1 MGACGSVASGF
12 PAADS
17 LASAPVDSTAQET
30 AADDDD
36 EDEDDSGEVLEPG
49 LVAVYRSLDPAQVD
63 ATLTRI
69 DAKPV
74 FAIGDA
80 SPHPRI
86 PAGPFEVVWTGLLDQ
101 TGDAPVRFGGYLG
114 GTVTVHLDG
123 TTVLDASSDRQDEWI
138 EAATPVPCGFGRHEV
153 RIVYRSR
160 AGVPA
165 RLQLWWEGDDF
176 SWEPLPSWRLKH
188 GTAGAP
194 ASLAADDLVARGRA
208 LAAIHGCGRCHA
220 SALPAIDDPP
230 PGPSLAG
237 SRDRL
242 DRGWLR
248 SWLADPH
255 RMRPGTPMPAVFSQ
269 DRQGEVER
277 WLVADHL
284 GRPAGDP
291 ASPAEAGSVREGE
304 KAFLKLGC
312 IACHPTPDA
321 VRDERPL
328 PGQHVL
334 RHVADRLPAQE
345 LAAFLA
351 APHGRYPDGRMPLAV
366 DAESA
371 RNLAA
376 FILAN
381 TEPPAQPAADAAP
394 PSPAEIEAVA
404 RRLHVEGPAGAA
416 VALIREKRCAACHA
430 GLDDAA
436 PPGTLEPVPIRTAA
450 AGPEAGC
457 ISGASGPRFALDD
470 ESRRALAACVAAA
483 PRERHP
489 SAPDARRRALAR
501 AGCQQCHVRDGE
513 GPSTLELLAGQV
525 GDKDLRDVP
534 KQRVPK
540 LTQVVAKFQR
550 PYLTATIRDGVKSPR
565 STFIMPAFGAETDW
579 ILQALAEDD
588 GDLADAP
595 DPVPPEVKD
604 PEFSTQGPA
613 LVGAAGYSCVNCHLW
628 KGKHIAEPEPGSAG
642 PELTSVT
649 SRLRRDYF
657 DRWLEGPTRLQP
669 RTPMPQIFRKG
680 QPAALAGVLG
690 GESQRQKDALWAYLS
705 MGDACA
711 DPRSLPPTPMP
722 TPAAGQPPLVA
733 QIPLHVKLPE
743 AKVVEAI
750 LVMFGT
756 NDAVVYDVGAMSL
769 AHVFTGARLE
779 RVPTVRRQF
788 SVVGSPAAGL
798 AAARPVLLVGADEVP
813 PTAVR
818 LAGYDR
824 LADGVRIRTS
834 VDFPAGTVAIAQTFR
849 LAPDGGRALACEI
862 EVSGV
867 PANHEVAFAW
877 RSPVGGDDIT
887 TCVSAT
893 GRVTIPL
900 PPAEAAPPYPAGVA
914 AAAPPAAAGTI
925 DGVTKQPGYRALA
938 YPRPKTL
945 LGEDLLMPAAI
956 AVNPR
961 DGRVYMGSMKQGQL
975 FRIDDPQ
982 DTVVDARFVDAG
994 GGLFQ
999 DAYSMVH
1006 DGEAIHLLHRRNL
1019 TRLADTDGDGVFD
1032 RFDRE
1037 ALLEQPVVEN
1047 LDNAYGLVREPSGSY
1062 VFTYTSQTK
1071 KRYPGYGGAVRMVP
1085 GAPGTP
1091 GTLDELCVG
1100 LRRAY
1105 GWAADRAGEVFFTD
1119 QQGEWVATNCIRHVV
1134 AGKTYGF
1141 PNRGQDHHLT
1151 LPMAKTAV
1159 WVPYGWSLST
1169 TGLVFDG
1176 TEGKFGPFD
1185 GQFFTAGWFDKQGV
1199 IRIQLEQVDGV
1210 WQGAAY
1216 PFWGPGMLGPLTL
1229 AFDSR
1234 GRMLVGGI
1242 TEGSCGA
1249 RPDRG
1254 ALFRIE
1260 FTGEMP
1266 FEIRSLHP
1274 RRGGFRA
1281 VFTKPVDPRTAAD
1294 PRSYFLEH
1302 YRYEYTKEYGS
1313 PELDRTR
1320 LPVHRAV
1327 VAADGLSVELHTAPL
1342 VVDRVVIVRAEG
1354 LRSADGEKLV
1364 HPEAAYTLN
1373 AVPRSE

>member
-30 AADDDD
+30 AADDDDD

-69 DAKPV
+69 DAKPA

-194 ASLAADDLVARGRA
+194 ASLAADELVSRGRA

-649 SRLRRDYF
+649 TRLRRDYF

-788 SVVGSPAAGL
+788 SVVGSPAA
-798 AAARPVLLVGADEVP
+798 AARRGRRGP
-813 PTAVR
+813 
-818 LAGYDR
+818 
-824 LADGVRIRTS
+824 ADGRAAGRLRPARRRRPHPHQRGLSRGDGRHRPDV
-834 VDFPAGTVAIAQTFR
+834 PAGAGRRPGTR
-849 LAPDGGRALACEI
+849 LRDRGLGRAGEPRGGVRVA
-862 EVSGV
+862 VSRRRRRHHHLRLRHRQGDDPV
-867 PANHEVAFAW
+867 APRGGGAALSRGSGRRRPA
-877 RSPVGGDDIT
+877 RRGGDD
-887 TCVSAT
+887 
-893 GRVTIPL
+893 RRRH
-900 PPAEAAPPYPAGVA
+900 EAARLPGAGLPQAEDPARRGSPHAGGHRREPAGRAGLHGLDEAGA
-914 AAAPPAAAGTI
+914 AVPDRRSAG
-925 DGVTKQPGYRALA
+925 
-938 YPRPKTL
+938 
-945 LGEDLLMPAAI
+945 
-956 AVNPR
+956 
-961 DGRVYMGSMKQGQL
+961 
-975 FRIDDPQ
+975 
-982 DTVVDARFVDAG
+982 
-994 GGLFQ
+994 
-999 DAYSMVH
+999 
-1006 DGEAIHLLHRRNL
+1006 HRR
-1019 TRLADTDGDGVFD
+1019 R
-1032 RFDRE
+1032 R
-1037 ALLEQPVVEN
+1037 PVR
-1047 LDNAYGLVREPSGSY
+1047 GRRRRP
-1062 VFTYTSQTK
+1062 
-1071 KRYPGYGGAVRMVP
+1071 VP
-1085 GAPGTP
+1085 GRL
-1091 GTLDELCVG
+1091 LDG
-1100 LRRAY
+1100 
-1105 GWAADRAGEVFFTD
+1105 
-1119 QQGEWVATNCIRHVV
+1119 
-1134 AGKTYGF
+1134 
-1141 PNRGQDHHLT
+1141 
-1151 LPMAKTAV
+1151 
-1159 WVPYGWSLST
+1159 
-1169 TGLVFDG
+1169 
-1176 TEGKFGPFD
+1176 
-1185 GQFFTAGWFDKQGV
+1185 
-1199 IRIQLEQVDGV
+1199 
-1210 WQGAAY
+1210 
-1216 PFWGPGMLGPLTL
+1216 
-1229 AFDSR
+1229 
-1234 GRMLVGGI
+1234 
-1242 TEGSCGA
+1242 
-1249 RPDRG
+1249 
-1254 ALFRIE
+1254 
-1260 FTGEMP
+1260 
-1266 FEIRSLHP
+1266 P
-1274 RRGGFRA
+1274 RRGGDPPPAPPQPHAAGRHRWRRRVRPLRPRGPARAAGRGESRQRLRARPRA
-1281 VFTKPVDPRTAAD
+1281 VRQ
-1294 PRSYFLEH
+1294 L
-1302 YRYEYTKEYGS
+1302 
-1313 PELDRTR
+1313 R
-1320 LPVHRAV
+1320 LHVHQPDEEAV
-1327 VAADGLSVELHTAPL
+1327 SGLRRRGADGA
-1342 VVDRVVIVRAEG
+1342 
-1354 LRSADGEKLV
+1354 RSTRHAG
-1364 HPEAAYTLN
+1364 N
-1373 AVPRSE
+1373 AR